1 MMGGSLLGVIV
12 NFSVVLVTELLL
24 LCWQSHL
31 VQSSLSSREV
41 LGLLLLGFFVVEHLD
56 SLKVRMT
63 FRLFHFG
70 VWFVDL
76 LRPAFGIT
84 PFLVLPH
91 GDTALK
97 KDVL

>member
-1 MMGGSLLGVIV
+1 
-12 NFSVVLVTELLL
+12 
-24 LCWQSHL
+24 
-31 VQSSLSSREV
+31 
-41 LGLLLLGFFVVEHLD
+41 
-56 SLKVRMT
+56 MT